1 MLQAIREKAQG
12 WIAWAIVILISI
24 PFALFGIQQYLG
36 VSADPVVASVN
47 GTDITVRQLERRVRE
62 LRDSMRQRL
71 GAAFNADIFSD
82 KLLKPQVLQ
91 AMIDETLLRQAADDW
106 GMRVSDEQVAS
117 YIRSLPGLQNGGK
130 FDMRLYEATVRSRG
144 LTKAGFEALVRE
156 EMIRAQQQSGIRDT
170 AIVTHTD
177 LAEQVRLGEQRRQIR
192 YVRIPAEG
200 FLDVAAITDEEARQY
215 YARSQRDYQVPERV
229 KLAWILLDVKD
240 LADEVPVD
248 DEKVRQYF
256 EDHRGEFVAE
266 QERRVR
272 HILIP
277 VEGDDD
283 QARQLAE
290 QLSEQLVEQLRQGA
304 DFAALAKEYSKDPGS
319 VADGGDLGWVNRG
332 VMVKPF
338 EDAVFAATP
347 GEITGPIKTEFGYH
361 IIEVTDVRGGEEA
374 SFEQVRDKVEAA
386 YRRAQAE
393 EIYYER
399 LERLADLA
407 YETPDSLDPAAE
419 ALGLKIQHSDWV
431 TRHGNLPLAIE
442 SPKVVGAAFSDEVL
456 GEGNN
461 SDVIE
466 LAPTRAV
473 VVRVEEHE
481 EATVKPF
488 EEVKDEVRQAAA
500 RARASDKA
508 RAEGEKRLAELREG
522 GDLDSLAKAKGWELK
537 QATVGRQGGEGA
549 PAEVA
554 RAAFDVLRSA
564 DGKPAYG
571 GVVSANGDYFLIAV
585 DQVIDGDLDALD
597 KAQREQR
604 LVRLRQLLGS
614 TEFRGV
620 LQALRARA
628 DIEVTL
634 K

>member
-36 VSADPVVASVN
+36 VSSDPVVASVD

-71 GAAFNADIFSD
+71 GPAFNADIFSD

-106 GMRVSDEQVAS
+106 GMRVSDEQVAA

-192 YVRIPAEG
+192 YVRIPADG
-200 FLDVAAITDEEARQY
+200 FLDVESIDDEEARQY
-215 YARSQRDYQVPERV
+215 YERSQRDYQVPERV

-283 QARQLAE
+283 QARQQAE
-290 QLSEQLVEQLRQGA
+290 QLIEQLRQGA
-304 DFAALAKEYSKDPGS
+304 DFAALAKEHSKDPGS
-319 VADGGDLGWVNRG
+319 AADGGDLGWVNRG

-338 EDAVFAATP
+338 EDAVFAARP
-347 GEITGPIKTEFGYH
+347 GEITGPVKTEFGYH
-361 IIEVTDVRGGEEA
+361 IIEVTEVRGGAEA

-407 YETPDSLDPAAE
+407 YETPDSLAPAAE

-431 TRHGNLPLAIE
+431 TRNGGLPLAIE

-481 EATVKPF
+481 EAMVKPF

-500 RARASDKA
+500 RAKASDKA
-508 RAEGEKRLAELREG
+508 RSEGEKRLTELREG
-522 GDLDSLAKAKGWELK
+522 GDLDGLAKANGWELK
-537 QATVGRQGGEGA
+537 QATVGRRGGEGA

-554 RAAFDVLRSA
+554 RAAFDVLRPA

-571 GVVSANGDYFLIAV
+571 GVVSANGDYFLVAV
-585 DQVIDGDLDALD
+585 DQVIDGDLEALD
-597 KAQREQR
+597 QAQREQR
-604 LVRLRQLLGS
+604 LARLRQVLGS

-628 DIEVTL
+628 DIEVML

>member
-12 WIAWAIVILISI
+12 WIAWTIVILISI

-36 VSADPVVASVN
+36 VSADPVVASVD

-62 LRDSMRQRL
+62 FRDSMRQRL
-71 GAAFNADIFSD
+71 GPAFNADIFSD

-106 GMRVSDEQVAS
+106 GMRVSDEQVAAS
-117 YIRSLPGLQNGGK
+117 IRSLPGLQNGGK
-130 FDMRLYEATVRSRG
+130 FDMSLYEATVRSRG

-156 EMIRAQQQSGIRDT
+156 EMIRAQQQSGIRDA

-192 YVRIPAEG
+192 YARIPAEG
-200 FLDVAAITDEEARQY
+200 FLDVAAVSDEEARQY
-215 YARSQRDYQVPERV
+215 YERSQRDFQVPERV
-229 KLAWILLDVKD
+229 KLAWIQLDVKE

-248 DEKVRQYF
+248 EEKVRQYF

-277 VEGDDD
+277 VEGDEDK
-283 QARQLAE
+283 ARQQA
-290 QLSEQLVEQLRQGA
+290 EQLVEQLRQGA
-304 DFAALAKEYSKDPGS
+304 DFAALAKEHSKDPGS
-319 VADGGDLGWVNRG
+319 AADGGDLGWVNRG

-338 EDAVFAATP
+338 EEAVFAAKP
-347 GEITGPIKTEFGYH
+347 GEITGPVKTGFGYH
-361 IIEVTDVRGGEEA
+361 IIEVTDVRGGAEA

-393 EIYYER
+393 EIYFER
-399 LERLADLA
+399 LERLADLV
-407 YETPDSLDPAAE
+407 YETPDSLAPAAE
-419 ALGLKIQHSDWV
+419 ALGLKVQHSDWI
-431 TRHGNLPLAIE
+431 TRSGDLPPAIN
-442 SPKVVGAAFSDEVL
+442 SPKVVSAAFSDDVL

-481 EATVKPF
+481 EATLKPF
-488 EEVKDEVRQAAA
+488 EAVKDQVRQAAA

-508 RAEGEKRLAELREG
+508 RAEGEKRLAELRAGADLEG
-522 GDLDSLAKAKGWELK
+522 LAKANGWELK
-537 QATVGRQGGEGA
+537 QATVGRRGGEGA

-554 RAAFDVLRSA
+554 RAAFDAPRPA
-564 DGKPAYG
+564 DGKPAHG

-597 KAQREQR
+597 KTQREQR
-604 LVRLRQLLGS
+604 LARLRQVLGS
-614 TEFRGV
+614 AEFRGV